1 MFGQGLPL
9 GVADFCDGVVV
20 IDELDELDV
29 LGVLGVVAACVAG
42 AALVVLVVVVG
53 AAEAL
58 AMPAAAPPVA
68 SAPAT
73 MVAPSILE
81 MVIGSNL
88 LGWIDGVWSHRARP
102 GEGAAHAVVG
112 VV

>member
-9 GVADFCDGVVV
+9 GVVDFGDGVGV
-20 IDELDELDV
+20 LDV
-29 LGVLGVVAACVAG
+29 PGVLVVLGVVATCVAD
-42 AALVVLVVVVG
+42 AALVVPVVVDG

-81 MVIGSNL
+81 MVMGQTS
-88 LGWIDGVWSHRARP
+88 WIDGWGGCAAIVRAPAKRQRRSS
-102 GEGAAHAVVG
+102 
-112 VV
+112 

>member
-1 MFGQGLPL
+1 MFGHGLPP
-9 GVADFCDGVVV
+9 DFVDFWGAVGVVE
-20 IDELDELDV
+20 ELVELDV
-29 LGVLGVVAACVAG
+29 LGAAAACVV
-42 AALVVLVVVVG
+42 AALVVLDVVDG

-58 AMPAAAPPVA
+58 AMPAPAPPVA

-88 LGWIDGVWSHRARP
+88 LGRLMGCNHRASTR
-102 GEGAAHAVVG
+102 
-112 VV
+112 